1 MQQVQS
7 DADEG
12 GTPAAAAVG
21 YDEGQERR
29 ES

>member
-21 YDEGQERR
+21 YDEGQEHR